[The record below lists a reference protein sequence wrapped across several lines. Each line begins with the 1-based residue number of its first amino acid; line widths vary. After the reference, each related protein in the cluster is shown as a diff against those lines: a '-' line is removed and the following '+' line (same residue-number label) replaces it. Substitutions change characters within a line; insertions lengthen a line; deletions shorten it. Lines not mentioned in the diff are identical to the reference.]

1 MESIETGGGAF
12 SSRVDEI
19 KKDILDRTIK
29 KINGILKK
37 TDEIHKMNVEF
48 YGPMENMRC
57 QKTTAEQEQKSK
69 KIGTFLRGVE
79 KRRGEILKE
88 REEIFA
94 IIDALFELS
103 KIEIKNP
110 EFRGLGRI
118 SWMEI
123 RREIKKKMEK
133 ILIDGK
139 QKK

>member
-48 YGPMENMRC
+48 YGPMENMGC

-88 REEIFA
+88 REK
-94 IIDALFELS
+94 LFVFECE
-103 KIEIKNP
+103 KKKEFQTQVVYDTP
-110 EFRGLGRI
+110 EDD
-118 SWMEI
+118 
-123 RREIKKKMEK
+123 IKKIDENK
-133 ILIDGK
+133 IK
-139 QKK
+139 